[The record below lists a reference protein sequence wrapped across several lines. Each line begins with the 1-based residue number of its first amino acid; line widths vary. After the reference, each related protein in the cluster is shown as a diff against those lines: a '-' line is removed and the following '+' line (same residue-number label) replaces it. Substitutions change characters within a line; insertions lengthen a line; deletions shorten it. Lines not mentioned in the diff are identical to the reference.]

1 MAALI
6 GRHINKIDKK
16 GRVSVPKPF
25 RDALADQ
32 DFQGVYA
39 FPSFKHAA
47 VEICGDSFIQ
57 RIIASLDDLE
67 LFSDDQDDLAST
79 ILGNSHQLAYDTEGR
94 IILPPDLLS
103 HAGIA
108 AQALFVGRGTRCQ
121 VWEPAKYDAYNVS
134 AFERARDRGATLSLR
149 AAKAG
154 EEIP

>member
-57 RIIASLDDLE
+57 RIITSLDDLE

-79 ILGNSHQLAYDTEGR
+79 ILGNSYQLAYDTEGR
-94 IILPPDLLS
+94 NTC
-103 HAGIA
+103 GC
-108 AQALFVGRGTRCQ
+108 FVPYRYCGTRSCLSA
-121 VWEPAKYDAYNVS
+121 VARGVRGLGAAKYDAYNVS
-134 AFERARDRGATLSLR
+134 AFERASVGRPLACGPQGRGDS
-149 AAKAG
+149 
-154 EEIP
+154 